1 MNRKPTEK
9 CYLCIDLKSFYA
21 SIECIDRGKDPFT
34 TKLVVADPE
43 RSQTTICLAVSPAL
57 KALGMPGRCR
67 VFEIPDSI
75 VKSPDFIMAT
85 PRMKRYMEVSTQIY
99 SLYLRYVSPQDIH
112 VYSID
117 ECFIDATPYL
127 SLYHMDAIT
136 FAKTLTKTVFD
147 EVGVCATV
155 GVGTNLF
162 LAKVALDITAKH
174 THDGIG
180 ILDET
185 SFKQKV
191 WFHQP
196 ITDIWNIGSGIARRL
211 AKYGVYDLAGVCAM
225 EEETLYKEFG
235 VNAEFLIDHA
245 WGQEPCTIDQIHS
258 YVPEGHSLMNGQ
270 VLPCDY
276 TLEETRMVM
285 HEMLD
290 ASVLELVQKGLVAE
304 SISLSIGYARPKT
317 NANTENPS
325 ANAET
330 SHANAKNPIT
340 NAESIH
346 TNPEALSEDTKA
358 PKTHATQASFDP
370 EDSLAYNS
378 YNSFAPPT
386 HRRFYAH
393 TGGTRKIGRLTNSA
407 RILKG
412 HFEALFNE
420 TTSSALPIRRISIGF
435 GGLLPEKY
443 ATTTLFDDIEA
454 ESKERCRQEAII
466 AVRQKF
472 GKNAMLK
479 GTSLQEKATARERNN
494 QIGGHRA

>member
-1 MNRKPTEK
+1 MDKKPTEK

-21 SIECIDRGKDPFT
+21 SVECADRGWDPFT

-57 KALGMPGRCR
+57 KALGVPGRCR
-67 VFEIPDSI
+67 VFEIPSTIDY
-75 VKSPDFIMAT
+75 FMAP
-85 PRMKRYMEVSTQIY
+85 PRMKRYMEVSTHIY

-127 SLYHMDAIT
+127 SLYHMDATT

-147 EVGVCATV
+147 ETGICATV
-155 GVGTNLF
+155 GIGTNLF

-180 ILDET
+180 ILNET
-185 SFKQKV
+185 TFKQQV

-196 ITDIWNIGSGIARRL
+196 ITDIWNIGPGIARRL
-211 AKYGVYDLAGVCAM
+211 AKYGVHDLAGVCAM
-225 EEETLYKEFG
+225 EEKTLYKEFG
-235 VNAEFLIDHA
+235 VNAEYLIDHA
-245 WGQEPCTIDQIHS
+245 WGQESCTIAQIHS

-270 VLPCDY
+270 VLPCNY

-304 SISLSIGYARPKT
+304 SISLSIVYAHPKIG
-317 NANTENPS
+317 AN
-325 ANAET
+325 
-330 SHANAKNPIT
+330 I
-340 NAESIH
+340 
-346 TNPEALSEDTKA
+346 EDL
-358 PKTHATQASFDP
+358 D
-370 EDSLAYNS
+370 AYNS
-378 YNSFAPPT
+378 FTPPT

-393 TGGTRKIGRLTNSA
+393 TGGTRKIGRRTNSA
-407 RILKG
+407 RVLKE

-420 TTSSALPIRRISIGF
+420 TTNNALPIRRISIGF

-454 ESKERCRQEAII
+454 ESKERRRQEAII
-466 AVRQKF
+466 AVREKF

>member
-1 MNRKPTEK
+1 MANVSTTEK

-21 SIECIDRGKDPFT
+21 SVECADNGWDPFT

-57 KALGMPGRCR
+57 KALGVPGRCR
-67 VFEIPDSI
+67 VFEIPKGI
-75 VKSPDFIMAT
+75 EYHMAP
-85 PRMKRYMEVSTQIY
+85 PRMKRYMEVSTHIY

-127 SLYHMDAIT
+127 SLYHMDAVT

-147 EVGVCATV
+147 DTGICATV
-155 GVGTNLF
+155 GIGTNLF

-185 SFKQKV
+185 SFKKQL
-191 WFHQP
+191 WFHRP
-196 ITDIWNIGSGIARRL
+196 ITDIWNIGAGIARRL
-211 AKYGVYDLAGVCAM
+211 EKYGVYDLAGVCAM
-225 EEETLYKEFG
+225 DEQTLYKEFG

-245 WGQEPCTIDQIHS
+245 WGQEPCTIEQIHN

-285 HEMLD
+285 HEMVD
-290 ASVLELVQKGLVAE
+290 ASVLELVQKELVAE
-304 SISLSIGYARPKT
+304 SISLSIGYARPKG
-317 NANTENPS
+317 
-325 ANAET
+325 
-330 SHANAKNPIT
+330 
-340 NAESIH
+340 
-346 TNPEALSEDTKA
+346 
-358 PKTHATQASFDP
+358 SFDP
-370 EDSLAYNS
+370 EGSLDAGLPS
-378 YNSFAPPT
+378 QTDLPHGVGSPHGTGTARG
-386 HRRFYAH
+386 HRQFYAH

-407 RILKG
+407 RVLKRC
-412 HFEALFNE
+412 FEDLFDETISDAL
-420 TTSSALPIRRISIGF
+420 LIRRISIGF

-443 ATTTLFDDIEA
+443 ATATLFDDTDA
-454 ESKERCRQEAII
+454 EDKERRRQKAII
-466 AVRQKF
+466 AVREKF

>member
-1 MNRKPTEK
+1 MANVSTTEK

-21 SIECIDRGKDPFT
+21 SVECADNGWDPFT

-57 KALGMPGRCR
+57 KALGVPGRCR
-67 VFEIPDSI
+67 VFEIPKGI
-75 VKSPDFIMAT
+75 EYHMAP
-85 PRMKRYMEVSTQIY
+85 PRMKRYMEVSTHIY

-127 SLYHMDAIT
+127 SLYHMDAVT

-147 EVGVCATV
+147 DTGICATV
-155 GVGTNLF
+155 GIGTNLF

-185 SFKQKV
+185 SFKKQL
-191 WFHQP
+191 WFHRP
-196 ITDIWNIGSGIARRL
+196 ITDIWNIGAGIARRL
-211 AKYGVYDLAGVCAM
+211 EKYGVYDLAGVCAM
-225 EEETLYKEFG
+225 DEQTLYKEFG

-245 WGQEPCTIDQIHS
+245 WGQEPCTIEQIHN

-285 HEMLD
+285 HEMVD
-290 ASVLELVQKGLVAE
+290 ANVLELVQKELVAE
-304 SISLSIGYARPKT
+304 SISLSIGYARPKG
-317 NANTENPS
+317 
-325 ANAET
+325 
-330 SHANAKNPIT
+330 
-340 NAESIH
+340 
-346 TNPEALSEDTKA
+346 
-358 PKTHATQASFDP
+358 SFDP
-370 EDSLAYNS
+370 EGSLDAGLPS
-378 YNSFAPPT
+378 QTDLPHGVGSPHGTGTARG
-386 HRRFYAH
+386 HRHFYAH

-407 RILKG
+407 RVLKRC
-412 HFEALFNE
+412 FEDLFDETISDAL
-420 TTSSALPIRRISIGF
+420 LIRRISIGF

-443 ATTTLFDDIEA
+443 ATATLFDDTDA
-454 ESKERCRQEAII
+454 EDKERRRQKAII
-466 AVRQKF
+466 AVREKF

>member
-1 MNRKPTEK
+1 MDKKPTEK

-21 SIECIDRGKDPFT
+21 SVECADRGWDPFT

-57 KALGMPGRCR
+57 KALGVPGRCR
-67 VFEIPDSI
+67 VFEIPSTIDY
-75 VKSPDFIMAT
+75 FMAP
-85 PRMKRYMEVSTQIY
+85 PRMKRYMEVSTHIY

-127 SLYHMDAIT
+127 SLYHMDATT

-147 EVGVCATV
+147 ETGICATV
-155 GVGTNLF
+155 GIGTNLF

-180 ILDET
+180 ILNET
-185 SFKQKV
+185 TFKQQV

-196 ITDIWNIGSGIARRL
+196 ITDIWNIGPGIARRL
-211 AKYGVYDLAGVCAM
+211 VKYGVHDLAGVCAM
-225 EEETLYKEFG
+225 EERTLYKEFG
-235 VNAEFLIDHA
+235 VNAEYLIDHA
-245 WGQEPCTIDQIHS
+245 WGQEPCTIAQIHS

-270 VLPCDY
+270 VLPCNY

-304 SISLSIGYARPKT
+304 SISLSIGYAHPKIG
-317 NANTENPS
+317 AN
-325 ANAET
+325 
-330 SHANAKNPIT
+330 I
-340 NAESIH
+340 
-346 TNPEALSEDTKA
+346 EDL
-358 PKTHATQASFDP
+358 D
-370 EDSLAYNS
+370 AYNS
-378 YNSFAPPT
+378 FTPPT

-393 TGGTRKIGRLTNSA
+393 TGGTRKIGRRTNSA
-407 RILKG
+407 RVLKE

-420 TTSSALPIRRISIGF
+420 TTNNALPIRRISIGF

-454 ESKERCRQEAII
+454 ESKERRRQEAII
-466 AVRQKF
+466 AVREKF